1 MTTQEKTSIITL
13 TPEAVTAI
21 DELLQDRGLE
31 GYGLRVFISGGGCSG
46 YQYGMALENNAMAN
60 DTVSEIMGIKLFVDD
75 VSLPF
80 IEGSTVDFVTNEM
93 GTGFKIDNPNPLPA
107 SSCSCGSGGE
117 QEHAHAHAGDS
128 CACGG
133 SCGCS

>member
-13 TPEAVTAI
+13 TPEAVAAI

-31 GYGLRVFISGGGCSG
+31 GYGLRVFLSGGGCSG

-75 VSLPF
+75 VSLPY
-80 IEGSTVDFVTNEM
+80 IEGSTVDFITNEM
-93 GTGFKIDNPNPLPA
+93 GTGFKIENPNPLPA
-107 SSCSCGSGGE
+107 SSCSCGTSTGE
-117 QEHAHAHAGDS
+117 EHAHAHTSDG
-128 CACGG
+128 CGCGG

>member
-1 MTTQEKTSIITL
+1 MTTQEKTSILTL
-13 TPEAVTAI
+13 TQEAVTAI

-46 YQYGMALENNAMAN
+46 YQYGMALENNALAN
-60 DTVSEIMGIKLFVDD
+60 DTISEIMGIKLFVDD

-80 IEGSTVDFVTNEM
+80 IEGATVDFVTNEM

-107 SSCSCGSGGE
+107 SSCNCGTGE
-117 QEHAHAHAGDS
+117 ENAHAHAG
-128 CACGG
+128 
-133 SCGCS
+133 

>member
-1 MTTQEKTSIITL
+1 MTTQEKTSILTL
-13 TPEAVTAI
+13 TQEAVTAI

-46 YQYGMALENNAMAN
+46 YQYGMALENNALAN
-60 DTVSEIMGIKLFVDD
+60 DTISEIMGIKLFVDD

-80 IEGSTVDFVTNEM
+80 IEGATVDFVTNEM

-107 SSCSCGSGGE
+107 SSCNCGTGE
-117 QEHAHAHAGDS
+117 EHAHAHAGDS
-128 CACGG
+128 CGCGG

>member
-1 MTTQEKTSIITL
+1 MTTQEKSSIITL
-13 TPEAVTAI
+13 TAEAASAI

-31 GYGLRVFISGGGCSG
+31 GYGLRVFVSGGGCSG
-46 YQYGMALENNAMAN
+46 FQYGMALENNAMAN
-60 DTVSEIMGIKLFVDD
+60 DTISEIMGIKLFVDD
-75 VSLPF
+75 VSLPY

-107 SSCSCGSGGE
+107 SSCSCGTGA
-117 QEHAHAHAGDS
+117 EHEHAHAGDS
-128 CACGG
+128 CSCGG